1 MIPGLWDTHVH
12 TRYEGIDHLRLFLAN
27 GVTTVRDMA
36 SPWEHFERIK
46 LWRLEIEAG
55 RRVGPKIL
63 ASGPLLDGPGS
74 FWSHAAIVEDPESGR
89 ALVRRLKEERA
100 DFVKVYNRLS
110 RESFLSIAEEARTQA
125 LSFVGHVPHSV
136 SAAEASDAG
145 QATIEHLNAILM
157 ASSTEE
163 RRLRQRVET
172 DGRRPTIGE
181 LLPSYSETKANTLFT
196 LLARNHTRVV
206 PTLSLRWTQLA
217 IARRDEDV
225 LGAERLRYVPRSYV
239 EQWAS
244 APRGDPSELQEL
256 FERNLAIVRG
266 LHTAGVEVLAGTDV
280 VKSYFVPGFSLHDE
294 LALLVSAGLSEQEAI
309 EAATRKPARF
319 FGWADRGTLENGM
332 RADAV
337 LLDANPLEDIR
348 NTSRIAAVMV
358 RGRLFEREAVAGML
372 EEAERTASRWTEPP
386 TGR

>member
-1 MIPGLWDTHVH
+1 M
-12 TRYEGIDHLRLFLAN
+12 
-27 GVTTVRDMA
+27 
-36 SPWEHFERIK
+36 
-46 LWRLEIEAG
+46 
-55 RRVGPKIL
+55 
-63 ASGPLLDGPGS
+63 
-74 FWSHAAIVEDPESGR
+74 
-89 ALVRRLKEERA
+89 
-100 DFVKVYNRLS
+100 
-110 RESFLSIAEEARTQA
+110 
-125 LSFVGHVPHSV
+125 
-136 SAAEASDAG
+136 
-145 QATIEHLNAILM
+145 
-157 ASSTEE
+157 
-163 RRLRQRVET
+163 ET

-319 FGWADRGTLENGM
+319 FGWADRGTLKNGM

-372 EEAERTASRWTEPP
+372 EEAERTASRWAEPP